1 VTMHDG
7 ELPIDV
13 ALVARLLAAQV
24 PALAGRP
31 LRTWPSTGTVN
42 ATFRLGDDL
51 AVRLPRLPDWAAA
64 LERESTWLPWLAPRV
79 SLRVPERV
87 AVGRPTADYPCTW
100 AVDRWLAGEPFGDGV
115 ADEPA
120 AAAALGG
127 FVRELRALDPAG
139 GPPAGRAPL
148 RDLDAETRAAIG
160 AGGDAMAAAGVAFD
174 ADAALAAWTGALE
187 APAWDGVPTW
197 IHGDLMRPNLLVVDG
212 LLDAVLDFGGV
223 GVGDPAMDL
232 VAAWSVFGR
241 SGRASFRAA
250 SREDAR
256 LDAGAWARAR
266 GYALHQAA
274 LIVPYY
280 AASNPAF
287 AAEGARI
294 VGEVVGD
301 VG

>member
-1 VTMHDG
+1 MHDG

-31 LRTWPSTGTVN
+31 LRTWPSTGT
-42 ATFRLGDDL
+42 
-51 AVRLPRLPDWAAA
+51 
-64 LERESTWLPWLAPRV
+64 
-79 SLRVPERV
+79 
-87 AVGRPTADYPCTW
+87 
-100 AVDRWLAGEPFGDGV
+100 
-115 ADEPA
+115 
-120 AAAALGG
+120 
-127 FVRELRALDPAG
+127 
-139 GPPAGRAPL
+139 
-148 RDLDAETRAAIG
+148 
-160 AGGDAMAAAGVAFD
+160 
-174 ADAALAAWTGALE
+174 
-187 APAWDGVPTW
+187 
-197 IHGDLMRPNLLVVDG
+197 
-212 LLDAVLDFGGV
+212 
-223 GVGDPAMDL
+223 
-232 VAAWSVFGR
+232 
-241 SGRASFRAA
+241 
-250 SREDAR
+250 AR

>member
-1 VTMHDG
+1 MTMHEG
-7 ELPIDV
+7 ELPIDE
-13 ALVARLLAAQV
+13 ALVARLLAAQF
-24 PALAGRP
+24 PELAGLP
-31 LRTWPSTGTVN
+31 LRAWPSAGTVN
-42 ATFRLGDDL
+42 AIFRLGDDHV
-51 AVRLPRLPDWAAA
+51 VRLPRLPQWAVA
-64 LERESTWLPWLAPRV
+64 LERESTWLPRLAPHV
-79 SLRVPERV
+79 TLRVPERV
-87 AVGRPTADYPCTW
+87 AIGRPTAEYPCAW
-100 AVDRWLAGEPFGDGV
+100 AVDRWLAGELFGVGV

-120 AAAALGG
+120 AAAALAG

-139 GPPAGRAPL
+139 GPQGGRAPL
-148 RDLDAETRAAIG
+148 RDLDTETRAAIG
-160 AGGDAMAAAGVAFD
+160 AGGEAMTAAGVAFD
-174 ADAALAAWTGALE
+174 ADAALAAWTRALE

-197 IHGDLMRPNLLVVDG
+197 IHGDLMRPNLLIVDG
-212 LLDAVLDFGGV
+212 RLDAVLDFGGV

-241 SGRASFRAA
+241 SGRAALKAA
-250 SREDAR
+250 WDDAHR
-256 LDAGAWARAR
+256 DAGPWARAR

-301 VG
+301 AG